1 MKQIAMAHGGKLAV
15 QIIRGILITAG
26 CFCLYLRWDFRDTV
40 KNTAP
45 IDYRLV
51 NQTQTFWRG
60 SRYAINV
67 LYNGRFHEVSVSRA
81 TSDSIDAGHKP
92 LLYYNKLTSSIIY
105 DYHVSLAIRVMV
117 VVVVLLLLSL
127 MWRGRAA
134 IRGHLRLGN

>member
-1 MKQIAMAHGGKLAV
+1 MAHGGKLAA
-15 QIIRGILITAG
+15 QIIRVILITVG
-26 CFCLYLRWDFRDTV
+26 CFCLYLRWDFRNTV

-81 TSDSIDAGHKP
+81 TSDSIDAGHMP
-92 LLYYNKLTSSIIY
+92 LLYYNRLTSSIIY

-117 VVVVLLLLSL
+117 VVVVLSLLTL
-127 MWRGRAA
+127 MWSGRGQGRN
-134 IRGHLRLGN
+134 HPRLGS